1 METGA
6 GMPTGWTKAGP
17 MEYRTRCDGVVYVL
31 TKGFSRKYEAWFRG
45 EKLGQ
50 RPTRGGAR
58 LVLGSNRTTRA
69 VSR

>member
-6 GMPTGWTKAGP
+6 GMPRGWTKAGP

-45 EKLGQ
+45 VKLGQ
-50 RPTRGGAR
+50 RPTRGAAMK
-58 LVLGSNRTTRA
+58 LVEDKLKD
-69 VSR
+69 